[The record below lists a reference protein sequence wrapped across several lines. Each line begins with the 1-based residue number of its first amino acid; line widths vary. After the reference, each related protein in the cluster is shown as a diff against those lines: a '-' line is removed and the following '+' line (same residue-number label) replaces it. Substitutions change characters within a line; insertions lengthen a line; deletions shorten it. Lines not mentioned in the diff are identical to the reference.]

1 MSDTRVHL
9 YRRESSVAIRLVM
22 TSIAVSSRSA
32 DPRGGIWED
41 SRRDRIRTSIALV
54 RGDAS
59 VIIPGASGS
68 P

>member
-1 MSDTRVHL
+1 
-9 YRRESSVAIRLVM
+9 M
-22 TSIAVSSRSA
+22 TSIALSSRSA

-41 SRRDRIRTSIALV
+41 GRRDRIRTSIALV